1 MNRVI
6 STGSADTQDTF
17 RQIIERHGMTP
28 PAMIEP
34 GRFHRFPGQ
43 DKGGRNRAGW
53 CKLYPDGLGG
63 VFGDKA
69 SGLSESWQAQN
80 TRQQSPA
87 DREAWRKRVTES
99 QARAQA
105 ETDAAQQAAQ
115 LRAAR
120 LWKTTKPA
128 DASHPYLTTKA
139 VQPHGV
145 RIYRGALVIPL
156 YVDGV
161 LRSLQFIG
169 ATDKRFL
176 KDGRTAGCYY
186 PIGRP
191 DGVLCIVEGFATG
204 ATINEATGFAVAVA
218 FNAGNLEAVA
228 RAMRAKFPDLI
239 LIICADDDY
248 QTDGNP
254 GLTKATTAARAVG
267 GLLALPVFGADRLAK
282 ATDFNDMAS
291 AYGLGAVKQAIAGV
305 VDKGDAMI
313 PAAKPNA
320 STGLVSGAY
329 FEAMTTCAADIVPEP
344 ISWLWNGWLAAGKL
358 HILAGAPGT
367 GKTTLSLS
375 LAATLT
381 TAGRWPDGTPCPQ
394 PGNVLIWSGEDDPA
408 DTLVPRL
415 DASGANLNRV
425 HFLTGTRDTATGEI
439 LSFDPSRDIPA
450 IEALAKRIGG
460 VSMLII
466 DPIVSATGGA
476 DSHKNA
482 EVRRALQP
490 VVDIGRLLGCCI
502 VGISHFSKGTQG
514 RDPTERVTGS
524 LAFGALARVVLAA
537 AKISEDDGGGRLLC
551 RTKSNIG
558 ADHGGVKYDLLE
570 KETSGGI
577 FASYAAW
584 GECVEGAAR
593 ELLAQADTQDDS
605 GEKSDADEAA
615 DLLSEILAGGAC
627 LVKQATR
634 QLRDSGFTDKQIR
647 RAREKLGVKRGRTG
661 FGKTATDTWSLPH
674 SCPDSPFLPIHAQA
688 NCVGMNGR
696 NGARME
702 SVGSNDDIIEVEL

>member
-1 MNRVI
+1 
-6 STGSADTQDTF
+6 
-17 RQIIERHGMTP
+17 
-28 PAMIEP
+28 
-34 GRFHRFPGQ
+34 
-43 DKGGRNRAGW
+43 
-53 CKLYPDGLGG
+53 
-63 VFGDKA
+63 
-69 SGLSESWQAQN
+69 
-80 TRQQSPA
+80 
-87 DREAWRKRVTES
+87 
-99 QARAQA
+99 
-105 ETDAAQQAAQ
+105 
-115 LRAAR
+115 
-120 LWKTTKPA
+120 
-128 DASHPYLTTKA
+128 
-139 VQPHGV
+139 
-145 RIYRGALVIPL
+145 
-156 YVDGV
+156 
-161 LRSLQFIG
+161 
-169 ATDKRFL
+169 
-176 KDGRTAGCYY
+176 
-186 PIGRP
+186 
-191 DGVLCIVEGFATG
+191 
-204 ATINEATGFAVAVA
+204 
-218 FNAGNLEAVA
+218 
-228 RAMRAKFPDLI
+228 
-239 LIICADDDY
+239 
-248 QTDGNP
+248 
-254 GLTKATTAARAVG
+254 VG
-267 GLLALPVFGADRLAK
+267 GLLALPVFGVDRPAK
-282 ATDFNDMAS
+282 ATDFNDMA
-291 AYGLGAVKQAIAGV
+291 AVYGPGAVKQTIVGV
-305 VDKGDAMI
+305 VDKGDAMT
-313 PAAKPNA
+313 PAAQPNA
-320 STGLVSGAY
+320 STGIISGAY

-344 ISWLWNGWLAAGKL
+344 ISWLWDGWLAAGKL

-415 DASGANLNRV
+415 DASGADLRRV

-502 VGISHFSKGTQG
+502 IGISHFSKGTQG

-537 AKISEDDGGGRLLC
+537 AKLSEDDGGGRLLC

-593 ELLAQADTQDDS
+593 ELLAQADTQADDES
-605 GEKSDADEAA
+605 QSERKDAKRFLRDLLADGAVSAKQVSADCDGAGHAKRTIERAAKDLGIVREKSGMK
-615 DLLSEILAGGAC
+615 GGWVWRLPPEGC
-627 LVKQATR
+627 
-634 QLRDSGFTDKQIR
+634 QLPPEECEECHTKECGNLRESWHSSV
-647 RAREKLGVKRGRTG
+647 RA
-661 FGKTATDTWSLPH
+661 
-674 SCPDSPFLPIHAQA
+674 
-688 NCVGMNGR
+688 
-696 NGARME
+696 
-702 SVGSNDDIIEVEL
+702 DDIIEVEL

>member
-1 MNRVI
+1 MSETAKQAARKL
-6 STGSADTQDTF
+6 AAP
-17 RQIIERHGMTP
+17 ML
-28 PAMIEP
+28 
-34 GRFHRFPGQ
+34 
-43 DKGGRNRAGW
+43 DKGFKAIALHTYTDEQGVP
-53 CKLYPDGLGG
+53 LYWRIRLKHPDGEKWIRPMKQE
-63 VFGDKA
+63 GDSFIMGEPKFED
-69 SGLSESWQAQN
+69 G
-80 TRQQSPA
+80 
-87 DREAWRKRVTES
+87 K
-99 QARAQA
+99 
-105 ETDAAQQAAQ
+105 
-115 LRAAR
+115 
-120 LWKTTKPA
+120 
-128 DASHPYLTTKA
+128 
-139 VQPHGV
+139 
-145 RIYRGALVIPL
+145 PL
-156 YVDGV
+156 YELHRLAANPNASIWLVEGEAKVDALNKLG
-161 LRSLQFIG
+161 LIATTSGG
-169 ATDKRFL
+169 ATSAGAANWEPL
-176 KDGRTAGCYY
+176 QGRDVHIWPDNDEAGQRYA
-186 PIGRP
+186 
-191 DGVLCIVEGFATG
+191 DEVE
-204 ATINEATGFAVAVA
+204 N
-218 FNAGNLEAVA
+218 
-228 RAMRAKFPDLI
+228 I
-239 LIICADDDY
+239 LIGMGCTVSRVDVDKLGLGEAEDVVDWFVAHPLATRDDIE
-248 QTDGNP
+248 
-254 GLTKATTAARAVG
+254 
-267 GLLALPVFGADRLAK
+267 ALPRL
-282 ATDFNDMAS
+282 TYTAS
-291 AYGLGAVKQAIAGV
+291 
-305 VDKGDAMI
+305 
-313 PAAKPNA
+313 PENA
-320 STGLVSGAY
+320 STGLVSSAY

-358 HILAGAPGT
+358 HTLAGAPGT

-394 PGNVLIWSGEDDPA
+394 SGNVLIWSGEDDPA

-425 HFLTGTRDTATGEI
+425 HFLTGTRDTQSGEV
-439 LSFDPSRDIPA
+439 LAFDPSRDIPA
-450 IEALAKRIGG
+450 IEALAQRIGG

-502 VGISHFSKGTQG
+502 IGISHFSKGTQG

-537 AKISEDDGGGRLLC
+537 AKLPEDDGGGRLLC

-674 SCPDSPFLPIHAQA
+674 SCHDSPFLPIPAQA
-688 NCVGMNGR
+688 NCVGMNGK
-696 NGARME
+696 NGAGME

>member
-1 MNRVI
+1 MNNPAEQFR
-6 STGSADTQDTF
+6 DTVQAAG
-17 RQIIERHGMTP
+17 ITP
-28 PAMIEP
+28 PDVIEA
-34 GRFHRFPGQ
+34 GKFYRFPGEG
-43 DKGGRNRAGW
+43 KNGSNTSGW
-53 CKLYPDGLGG
+53 CKLFDDGQGG
-63 VFGDKA
+63 VFGDY
-69 SGLSESWQAQN
+69 STGLSTNWQATLSTPLTATEREAFRRSIAKAKKQAE
-80 TRQQSPA
+80 A
-87 DREAWRKRVTES
+87 DRNERYAEAQS
-99 QARAQA
+99 
-105 ETDAAQQAAQ
+105 
-115 LRAAR
+115 RAAEIWDGAA
-120 LWKTTKPA
+120 LATA
-128 DASHPYLTTKA
+128 EHPYLAAKGVA
-139 VQPHGV
+139 PHGL
-145 RIYRGALVIPL
+145 RLHAKGALIAPL
-156 YVDGV
+156 YYEDV
-161 LRSLQFIG
+161 LHSLQFIG

-204 ATINEATGFAVAVA
+204 ATINEATGYAVAVA

-228 RAMRAKFPDLI
+228 SAMRTKFPDLI

-248 QTDGNP
+248 QTGGNP
-254 GLTKATTAARAVG
+254 GLTKATAATREVG
-267 GLLALPVFGADRLAK
+267 GLLALPVFDADRPAK

-291 AYGLGAVKQAIAGV
+291 AYGLGAVKKAIAGI
-305 VDKGDAMI
+305 VDKGDAMT
-313 PAAKPNA
+313 PAAQPNA
-320 STGLVSGAY
+320 STGLASGAY

-381 TAGRWPDGTPCPQ
+381 TAGRWPDGTPCTQ

-450 IEALAKRIGG
+450 IEVLAKRIGG

-537 AKISEDDGGGRLLC
+537 AKLSEDDGGGRLLC

-593 ELLAQADTQDDS
+593 ELLAQADTQADDES
-605 GEKSDADEAA
+605 HSERKDAKRFLL
-615 DLLSEILAGGAC
+615 DLLSDGAVSAKQVSADCEGAGHAKRTIDRAAKELGIL
-627 LVKQATR
+627 
-634 QLRDSGFTDKQIR
+634 
-647 RAREKLGVKRGRTG
+647 REKSGMKGGWVWRLAPEGCQHHPEECEERHTIVCGN
-661 FGKTATDTWSLPH
+661 LPESWH
-674 SCPDSPFLPIHAQA
+674 SSSKA
-688 NCVGMNGR
+688 
-696 NGARME
+696 
-702 SVGSNDDIIEVEL
+702 DDIIEVEL